1 MSDTVQVYR
10 VYIKAT
16 PQAIWD
22 AITQP
27 EWTRRYGYTGLVDF
41 DLRPGGRH
49 VMHPTPEFVDMG
61 FTADMADGEVLA
73 VDPPRK
79 LVVTWR
85 LLMDP
90 RLAAEPVT
98 TLTYDIE
105 ETRTAGTRLTVTHDV
120 TGAPMHA
127 QLVSGE
133 LENIDAGPEENAGGG
148 WAWILSDLKSVLETG
163 SPVVGPAALADI
175 RPGPSTRSDPAS
187 TAPRRG

>member
-1 MSDTVQVYR
+1 MSDSVQVYR

-16 PQAIWD
+16 PERIWE

-27 EWTRRYGYTGLVDF
+27 EWTRRYGYTGLVDY

-49 VMHPTPEFVDMG
+49 ATHPTPEFEAAG
-61 FTADMADGEVLA
+61 FTTDLADGEVLE

-85 LLMDP
+85 LAMEP
-90 RLAAEPVT
+90 TLAAEPYT
-98 TLTYDIE
+98 TLTYLIE
-105 ETRTAGTRLTVTHDV
+105 ETKTAGTRLTVTHDV
-120 TGAPMHA
+120 TGAPYHA

-133 LENIDAGPEENAGGG
+133 LENVDAGPGENAGGG

-163 SPVVGPAALADI
+163 
-175 RPGPSTRSDPAS
+175 DPIA
-187 TAPRRG
+187 G